1 MFTISSF
8 KSIENNH
15 DVYIGKDCMKNFWE
29 FLREHTMK
37 IINFK
42 RKKMSNNQ
50 KVLLT
55 KEQQESYENSK
66 FCYICKE
73 NFDNKYLK
81 DKKYCKVRDHCHY
94 TGEYRGAIHSICD
107 LKYTVPKNIPLSF
120 HDGSNF
126 EHHFITKELAEE
138 FKKQLFMRKC
148 CKIHNLYSSN
158 RKRVT
163 WIGKNGEEITKKY
176 ILHFTT
182 YW

>member
-1 MFTISSF
+1 
-8 KSIENNH
+8 
-15 DVYIGKDCMKNFWE
+15 
-29 FLREHTMK
+29 MK
-37 IINFK
+37 I
-42 RKKMSNNQ
+42 Q
-50 KVLLT
+50 
-55 KEQQESYENSK
+55 K

-163 WIGKNGEEITKKY
+163 
-176 ILHFTT
+176 
-182 YW
+182 